1 MGLADNRWSL
11 KGMSA
16 LVTGGTKGIGYAIV
30 EELAKLGARVHT
42 CSRNEAELNGCLK
55 ALEDKGFVVCGS
67 VCDASSKAQREK
79 LMESVSSVF
88 NVNNVGTAIWKPAIE
103 YESSKNVYK
112 HL

>member
-88 NVNNVGTAIWKPAIE
+88 NVMLNILVSCP
-103 YESSKNVYK
+103 SSM
-112 HL
+112 

>member
-42 CSRNEAELNGCLK
+42 CSRNEAELKGCLK
-55 ALEDKGFVVCGS
+55 AWEGKGFVVTGS
-67 VCDASSKAQREK
+67 VCDVSSKAQREK

-88 NVNNVGTAIWKPAIE
+88 NGMLNILVSCP
-103 YESSKNVYK
+103 SSM
-112 HL
+112 